1 MEIKNILACVDSSEY
16 STAVMHLSAYIAKN
30 IKARICGLHVIDIL
44 QLEGPFMYD
53 ISGALGFE
61 PFSNFSTKIKGVL
74 EEKGNNILLSFEE
87 IAKNLGVEFDK
98 VIDIGIIS
106 KTILEHED
114 NCDITVIGRKGVNEQ
129 YDRGILGTNI
139 ESVLRKAKKPLLIAP
154 RHFYTFSTVIACVDS
169 REPSRKVYDY
179 AKFFSKEFNIPLKP
193 VFVNNRKKE
202 EDLSYFGDV
211 DVIDADTVTDG
222 LENYIKQFEKPF
234 VCIGAYAKPK
244 LIEIVLGSTTENL
257 LKKEQEVIYLVVR

>member
-16 STAVMHLSAYIAKN
+16 SSAVMHFSAYIAKN
-30 IKARICGLHVIDIL
+30 LGARVCGLHVIDIL

-61 PFSNFSTKIKGVL
+61 PFSNFSSKIRAVL
-74 EEKGNNILLSFEE
+74 EEKGNNILISFEE
-87 IAKNLGVEFDK
+87 IAKGLGVEFEKFMD
-98 VIDIGIIS
+98 VGVVS
-106 KTILEHED
+106 RTILEYED
-114 NCDITVIGRKGVNEQ
+114 KCDMTVIGRKGVNEQ

-169 REPSRKVYDY
+169 RDPSKSVYDY
-179 AKFFSKEFNIPLKP
+179 AKYFAGVFDLPLKA

-202 EDLSYFGDV
+202 EDLSYYGDV
-211 DVIDADTVTDG
+211 DVIDAKTVTDG
-222 LENYIKQFEKPF
+222 LEGYIKQIEKPL

-257 LKKEQEVIYLVVR
+257 LKKDLEVAYLVIR

>member
-16 STAVMHLSAYIAKN
+16 STAVMHFSAYIAKN
-30 IKARICGLHVIDIL
+30 IKAKVCGIHVVDIL

-74 EEKGNNILLSFEE
+74 EEKGNNILISFEQ
-87 IAKNLGVEFDK
+87 IVKGLGVEFSKIMD
-98 VIDIGIIS
+98 VGVIS
-106 KTILEHED
+106 KTILEHEN
-114 NCDITVIGRKGVNEQ
+114 NCDMTVVGRKGVNEQ

-139 ESVLRKAKKPLLIAP
+139 ESILRKAKKPLLVAP

-169 REPSRKVYDY
+169 RDPSKKVYDY
-179 AKFFSKEFNIPLKP
+179 AKFFSKKFNAPLRS
-193 VFVNNRKKE
+193 VFINNRKKE
-202 EDLSYFGDV
+202 EDLSYYGDV
-211 DVIDADTVTDG
+211 DVVEAKTVTDG
-222 LENYIKQFEKPF
+222 LENYIKQFEKPL

-257 LKKEQEVIYLVVR
+257 LKKEQEIVYLVVR

>member
-1 MEIKNILACVDSSEY
+1 MEIKNMLACVDSSEY
-16 STAVMHLSAYIAKN
+16 STSVMHLSAYVAKD
-30 IKARICGLHVIDIL
+30 IKAKVCGLHVIDVL

-61 PFSNFSTKIKGVL
+61 PFSNFSAKIKDVL
-74 EEKGNNILLSFEE
+74 EEKGNNILLSFKV
-87 IAKNLGVEFDK
+87 ITKKLDVEFESIMD
-98 VIDIGIIS
+98 VGIIS
-106 KTILEHED
+106 KTILEHEN
-114 NCDITVIGRKGVNEQ
+114 NCDMTVIGRKGVNEQ

-139 ESVLRKAKKPLLIAP
+139 ESVLRRAKKPLLIAP

-169 REPSRKVYDY
+169 RDPSKKVYEY
-179 AKFFSKEFNIPLKP
+179 AKFFSNEFGVPLKA
-193 VFVNNRKKE
+193 VFVNNRKRE

-211 DVIDADTVTDG
+211 DVLEAKTVTDG
-222 LENYIKQFEKPF
+222 LESYIKQFEKPL